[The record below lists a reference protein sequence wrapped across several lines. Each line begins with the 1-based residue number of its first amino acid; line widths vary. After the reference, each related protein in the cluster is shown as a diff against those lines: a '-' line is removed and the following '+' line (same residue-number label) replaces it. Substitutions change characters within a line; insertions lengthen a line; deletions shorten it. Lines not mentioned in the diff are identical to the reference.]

1 MCWFIFCIMI
11 KCVSGAALVS
21 SRNRL
26 PIGDND
32 SEEELQ
38 VEERSDKEDQQVN
51 NENSQEAERRN

>member
-1 MCWFIFCIMI
+1 MI

-38 VEERSDKEDQQVN
+38 VEERSDKEDQQIN
-51 NENSQEAERRN
+51 NENASEAERRN